1 MAVVSTYVTVWVT
14 VRIFCEATKMNVQ
27 LMFNA
32 VNQSNSLLSNN
43 LICGIFVMC

>member
-1 MAVVSTYVTVWVT
+1 MAVVSTYVTGWVT

-32 VNQSNSLLSNN
+32 QLTSL
-43 LICGIFVMC
+43 IPC